1 MFVCAKRWE
10 AVIMA
15 AGVTIAIVGMTRV
28 SAQEEVPAPPA
39 DPAPPAVPAVPG
51 DQEALPL
58 PGDPVPPAGPGAL
71 PPGPPA
77 DSFSAPPPPAR
88 EYEEPRYSTRPQRP
102 TIELSTVIEEPVSIH
117 EARGL
122 VLSGNMCASLAALDT
137 LASRYP
143 ADARVAYLRYFLL
156 ARTGQREVALASLE
170 RAVAIEYLYPVNDYA
185 RFMEPIQGADR
196 YYAERV
202 RRTVRDLDTRGVLIP
217 PVESEVIVAPP
228 APEQT
233 PPRPPAPGA
242 VPPGQPGTLVPED
255 AVPETMEDAPEATE
269 EAPAP
274 VEPPVPQEDAAPEPV
289 EEAPAA

>member
-1 MFVCAKRWE
+1 M
-10 AVIMA
+10 
-15 AGVTIAIVGMTRV
+15 
-28 SAQEEVPAPPA
+28 
-39 DPAPPAVPAVPG
+39 PAVPG

-58 PGDPVPPAGPGAL
+58 PGDPVPPARPEAL
-71 PPGPPA
+71 PPAAPA
-77 DSFSAPPPPAR
+77 DSFSAPPPPAT

-137 LASRYP
+137 LANRYP

-202 RRTVRDLDTRGVLIP
+202 RRTVRDLDTRGVLIA
-217 PVESEVIVAPP
+217 PVESEVIVVPP
-228 APEQT
+228 VPEQT
-233 PPRPPAPGA
+233 PPNPPAPGAAAPVPGAAPAPGA

-255 AVPETMEDAPEATE
+255 AVPETMEDAPEASE

-274 VEPPVPQEDAAPEPV
+274 VEPPVPQEEAAPEPV